1 MSIFR
6 RNPKRDSNERL
17 IAGELLKRGATVVH
31 LSQRGLPDLLIGYR
45 GKLALVEVK
54 NPGGKDRLTTD
65 QRAFFQMARSLDWP
79 AFVCR
84 DSEDVRLALLDLGS
98 R

>member
-6 RNPKRDSNERL
+6 RNPKRDENERL
-17 IAGELLKRGATVVH
+17 IAGELLRRGATVLH

-45 GKLALVEVK
+45 GRLALVEVK
-54 NPGGKDRLTTD
+54 NPGGRDKLTID
-65 QRAFFQMARSLDWP
+65 QQAFFRMARSLDWP
-79 AFVCR
+79 AYICR
-84 DSEDVRLALLDLGS
+84 DSEDVRLALTDLGA